1 MDKNSPKKDRSS
13 QETKG
18 FFKTE
23 RLSGEVTRREE
34 RKTQREEELIEQ
46 SHDMKK
52 LLHKVKYYGIL
63 LLALAFAAVFVVGF
77 YHLLTDSTQSVV
89 QFFGF
94 VLGSMLGSG
103 VGYIIWKF
111 LSHDTQP

>member
-13 QETKG
+13 QGKKG
-18 FFKTE
+18 F
-23 RLSGEVTRREE
+23 LRRQRPSREAARGDK